1 MHNCFLNF
9 TDIAGIT
16 NPKQLKADYDHL
28 RYIIQNDHCYTPY
41 TYADSTNEGKSTDG
55 AKCDVKSKLKLT
67 TPLQT
72 ATTKK
77 TGRNAQSSK
86 SVPSNGLDR
95 DASNASN
102 RSGDDVNSSV
112 DNTAERSSEE
122 EEEDEDTDYSNMS
135 ESDNDRDSDLD
146 FNVNDSHSRRA
157 KKVKKRKVQA
167 KRLAHKKRR
176 RSTVD
181 FTGSD
186 DGLTPNRKKVAK
198 ISRKSLNTSSKSTTS
213 NTTTPT
219 VSTTVKTP
227 ATTIKTPV
235 TTVKTPV
242 TTVKTPTTAVKTPV
256 TTVKTPTNT
265 LTPRF
270 TKITYVK
277 ESPQSQPQ
285 SQSLDKSSS
294 TLPNQKVVCNT
305 STPLATTSNENKPK
319 SIIIVKAK
327 EKKPNSSDNTLSGM
341 SSLFVP
347 DIIKKNPTDNIH
359 VVKSQVSTPS
369 IVKIETSKPKPSV
382 MTVHVQQNPPKI
394 LNAVPKLMK
403 TSTVTFRKITRPVIN
418 LATEQDKQLDLID
431 SLVQEELSKS
441 ELETPISS
449 KNSQQTVI
457 PAAIPNIVKMLET
470 SETSTTIGTSEL
482 TQQHINTSASM
493 PITYTTTQS
502 VTDSQMLPDDLLE
515 SFVNSDYLSDD
526 LMQHVAKLVD
536 EDKNL
541 QDIIDQ
547 QVLCNNAASMAP
559 STIMASPPPPLPVAV
574 SQQKQ
579 NIAQTTP
586 STSVKMADESQTVMN
601 IAKQP
606 TTITINPQTPGSRI
620 VKRSDGR
627 IITLPPIEAPTTRGA
642 KRRAETTPTTDS
654 QQKSKVITIIVQTES
669 ANAQKTLT
677 NPPSITPVKS
687 SPGQL
692 PKPIVARERRASVA
706 VKRSSIDFK
715 PKRSMSISNPQP
727 NIAGGEDDEDDE
739 DKSDGTANS
748 EDDPHR

>member
-1 MHNCFLNF
+1 M
-9 TDIAGIT
+9 
-16 NPKQLKADYDHL
+16 

-41 TYADSTNEGKSTDG
+41 TYADSTNEGKSTDS

-72 ATTKK
+72 AATKK

-86 SVPSNGLDR
+86 SVPSNGLDK
-95 DASNASN
+95 DASNVGN

-122 EEEDEDTDYSNMS
+122 EEEEDDTDYSNMS

-167 KRLAHKKRR
+167 KRLANKKRR

-198 ISRKSLNTSSKSTTS
+198 VPRKSLNTSSKSTTS

-235 TTVKTPV
+235 TTVKTPA
-242 TTVKTPTTAVKTPV
+242 TTVKPPAT
-256 TTVKTPTNT
+256 T

-277 ESPQSQPQ
+277 ESAQSQSQSQSQP
-285 SQSLDKSSS
+285 LDKSSS
-294 TLPNQKVVCNT
+294 NLPNQKAVCNT

-319 SIIIVKAK
+319 NIIIMKAK
-327 EKKPNSSDNTLSGM
+327 EKKPNSSDNTMTGM

-359 VVKSQVSTPS
+359 VAKSQVSTPS
-369 IVKIETSKPKPSV
+369 IAKIETPKIKPSV
-382 MTVHVQQNPPKI
+382 TTVHVQQNPPKI
-394 LNAVPKLMK
+394 LNTVPKLMK
-403 TSTVTFRKITRPVIN
+403 TSTVTFRKIARPIIN

-449 KNSQQTVI
+449 KNSQQIGI

-470 SETSTTIGTSEL
+470 SETSTSIGTSDL

-547 QVLCNNAASMAP
+547 QVLCNNAASMAS
-559 STIMASPPPPLPVAV
+559 STILASPPPQTVAV

-586 STSVKMADESQTVMN
+586 STSVKIADESQTVMN
-601 IAKQP
+601 VAKPP
-606 TTITINPQTPGSRI
+606 TTIAINPQTPGSRI

-642 KRRAETTPTTDS
+642 KRRAETTPTTDF

-669 ANAQKTLT
+669 PNAQKTST
-677 NPPSITPVKS
+677 NPSSITPVKS
-687 SPGQL
+687 SPGQS
-692 PKPIVARERRASVA
+692 PKPIAARERRASVA

-727 NIAGGEDDEDDE
+727 NIAGDEEDEDDE

>member
-1 MHNCFLNF
+1 M
-9 TDIAGIT
+9 
-16 NPKQLKADYDHL
+16 

-77 TGRNAQSSK
+77 AGRNAQSSK

-95 DASNASN
+95 DASNVSN
-102 RSGDDVNSSV
+102 RSGDDANSSV
-112 DNTAERSSEE
+112 DNTAERTSE
-122 EEEDEDTDYSNMS
+122 EEEDEDDTDYSNMS

-167 KRLAHKKRR
+167 KRLANKKRR

-198 ISRKSLNTSSKSTTS
+198 VPRKSLNTSSKSITS

-242 TTVKTPTTAVKTPV
+242 TTVKTPT
-256 TTVKTPTNT
+256 NT

-277 ESPQSQPQ
+277 ENPQSP

-294 TLPNQKVVCNT
+294 NLPNQKAVCNP

-327 EKKPNSSDNTLSGM
+327 DKKPNSSDNTLSGM

-369 IVKIETSKPKPSV
+369 SAKIETSKPKPSV

-394 LNAVPKLMK
+394 LNTVPKLMK
-403 TSTVTFRKITRPVIN
+403 TSTVTFRKITRPIIN

-449 KNSQQTVI
+449 KNSQQIVI
-457 PAAIPNIVKMLET
+457 PSAIPNIVKMLET
-470 SETSTTIGTSEL
+470 SETSTSIGTSEL

-547 QVLCNNAASMAP
+547 QVLCNNAASMAS
-559 STIMASPPPPLPVAV
+559 STILAPPPPQTVAV

-586 STSVKMADESQTVMN
+586 STSVKMVDESQPVMN

-606 TTITINPQTPGSRI
+606 TTIAINPQTPGRI

-669 ANAQKTLT
+669 PNAQKTPI
-677 NPPSITPVKS
+677 NPPLITPVKS
-687 SPGQL
+687 SPGQS
-692 PKPIVARERRASVA
+692 PKPIAARERRASVA

-727 NIAGGEDDEDDE
+727 NMAGGEDDEDDE